1 VGEEERALAPVW
13 ARSGEQI
20 AMAATKKRIRV
31 IAELFRRST
40 GRRRKD
46 FIQQRLLLTVY
57 FVFGQRDRVFRRLIG
72 AALTFKLSADSL

>member
-1 VGEEERALAPVW
+1 LGAERTAN
-13 ARSGEQI
+13 RNGSDEKKDSYHRRIISQI
-20 AMAATKKRIRV
+20 NE
-31 IAELFRRST
+31 AEAK
-40 GRRRKD
+40 G